1 MGRTQGAVFAIGR
14 ADVIFLFGLEVI
26 GPAQIHLSAAIC
38 TIQQAG
44 EHSHVAHL
52 GRTTAALPDF
62 LDNQKHAFLNNGFL
76 CILEDHPV
84 CRIIP

>member
-1 MGRTQGAVFAIGR
+1 M
-14 ADVIFLFGLEVI
+14 I

-52 GRTTAALPDF
+52 GRTAAALPDF
-62 LDNQKHAFLNNGFL
+62 LNDQKHAFLNDGFL
-76 CILEDHPV
+76 RVLKDHPFRRV
-84 CRIIP
+84 VPQLFLTLE